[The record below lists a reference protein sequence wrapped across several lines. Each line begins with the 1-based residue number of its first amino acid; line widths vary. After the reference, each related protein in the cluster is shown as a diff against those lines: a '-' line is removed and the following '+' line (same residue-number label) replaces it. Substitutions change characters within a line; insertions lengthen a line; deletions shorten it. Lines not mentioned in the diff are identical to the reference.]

1 MAVRRMSSTTKK
13 TPDTRITTIKE
24 AKETIN
30 SICKNFNRLVSMD
43 REKCLNQMGFGS
55 DYFVCEQCSQV
66 KPKKDFYIATNNK
79 TGVTRLCKECCTAI
93 AFNTANNRPS
103 KSSVE
108 RVCYMIDKPFLES
121 VWDAAVAASSGSSSL
136 NNQNVWASYIR
147 TINMKQYFGLTY
159 RDSDTFTGNKIS
171 MENLIDNALP
181 KDQEI
186 VNQFEKNKAD
196 TLRLLGYEPFEEEK
210 LSDQPFLY
218 SQLIGFLDSS
228 EQGNDDMMRTSSII
242 TIVRSFLQIS
252 QIDDA
257 IAALT
262 ADVNNFD
269 KNISAIKQLQETKQK
284 ISMSISKLAEDSC
297 ISLKHNKNAVKGENT
312 WTGKLKKIKELNLR
326 EGRNNGFDME
336 TCRGMQQVQE
346 ISDASIMKQ
355 LALDESE
362 WSDMVAE
369 LRTKVRRLQ
378 DQKDSY
384 QEINRLLLQ
393 ENLDLKDLINEQNID
408 IGENILNMQDLYA
421 PFSEQEE
428 EDEDEV

>member
-1 MAVRRMSSTTKK
+1 MPKGTQMSRKVKSSG
-13 TPDTRITTIKE
+13 TRYTTIKDIKK
-24 AKETIN
+24 AQTTI
-30 SICKNFNRLVSMD
+30 CEEFGRLASAD
-43 REKCLNQMGFGS
+43 RIKVLTEMGFGQ
-55 DYFVCEQCSQV
+55 DYFVCEQCGQI
-66 KPKKDFYIATNNK
+66 KARGDFYVATNNK
-79 TGVTRLCKECCTAI
+79 TGVTRLCKECCTTI

-103 KSSVE
+103 KASVDK
-108 RVCYMIDKPFLES
+108 VCYMIDKPFLEALWESS
-121 VWDAAVAASSGSSSL
+121 VDLIASGRSNSPSTA
-136 NNQNVWASYIR
+136 NTWASYIKNV
-147 TINMKQYFGLTY
+147 NMKQWQGLTY
-159 RDSDTFTGNKIS
+159 RDSDGYTGGKLS
-171 MENLIDNALP
+171 MEQLVEDSLP

-196 TLRLLGYEPFEEEK
+196 TLRLLGYEPFEQEK

-252 QIDDA
+252 QIDDT

-262 ADVNNFD
+262 ADLDNFD
-269 KNISAIKQLQETKQK
+269 KNISTIKQLQETKQK
-284 ISMSISKLAEDSC
+284 ISMSITKLAEDSC
-297 ISLKHNKNAVKGENT
+297 ISLKHNKSAVKGENT

-369 LRTKVRRLQ
+369 LRTKVRKLQ
-378 DQKDSY
+378 TEKDSY

-393 ENLDLKDLINEQNID
+393 ENLDLKDLIEEQNID
-408 IGENILNMQDLYA
+408 IGENIIDLQELYS
-421 PFSEQEE
+421 PFSEEE
-428 EDEDEV
+428 EEI

>member
-1 MAVRRMSSTTKK
+1 MPKQMSRKVKAST
-13 TPDTRITTIKE
+13 RYTTIADIKK
-24 AKETIN
+24 ANVTICN
-30 SICKNFNRLVSMD
+30 EFERLSGGD
-43 REKCLNQMGFGS
+43 RASCLQKMGFGQ
-55 DYFVCEQCSQV
+55 DFFVCEQCGEV
-66 KPKKDFYIATNNK
+66 KMRKDFYVSTNNK
-79 TGVTRLCKECCTAI
+79 TGVTRLCKECCTTI
-93 AFNTANNRPS
+93 AFNTVNNKPS

-108 RVCYMIDKPFLES
+108 KVCYMIDKPFLES
-121 VWDAAVAASSGSSSL
+121 LWEQSVAATAANNKSL
-136 NNQNVWASYIR
+136 NSANTWATYIR
-147 TINMKQYFGLTY
+147 LVNMNQWNGLTY
-159 RDSDTFTGNKIS
+159 RDSDGFTGGKLSI
-171 MENLIDNALP
+171 ENLIDDSLP

-196 TLRLLGYEPFEEEK
+196 TLRLLGYEPFEQEK

-252 QIDDA
+252 QIDDS
-257 IAALT
+257 IAAMM
-262 ADVNNFD
+262 ADASNFD
-269 KNISAIKQLQETKQK
+269 RNITAIKQLQETKQK
-284 ISMSISKLAEDSC
+284 ISMSITKLAEDSC

-369 LRTKVRRLQ
+369 LRTKVRKLQ
-378 DQKDSY
+378 DEKDSY
-384 QEINRLLLQ
+384 QEINRILLQ
-393 ENLDLKDLINEQNID
+393 ENLDLKDLIDEQNID
-408 IGENILNMQDLYA
+408 IGENIIDLKELYSI
-421 PFSEQEE
+421 FSETEE
-428 EDEDEV
+428 EDED